1 MSVADYMTPRLVVV
15 SPKTTISVAV
25 ELMKKNAIHRLPVMA
40 GNRMVGLITHGIIQR
55 AMPSQATSLSV
66 YELNYL
72 LTKTTAVKSNIAN
85 KACAA
90 WVIARSVW

>member
-72 LTKTTAVKSNIAN
+72 LTYLLRRRWIKSW
-85 KACAA
+85 K
-90 WVIARSVW
+90 RRFKLSQQPLS

>member
-25 ELMKKNAIHRLPVMA
+25 ELMKKNAIPRLPVMA

-72 LTKTTAVKSNIAN
+72 LTYLLRRRWIKSW
-85 KACAA
+85 K
-90 WVIARSVW
+90 RRFKLSQQPLS

>member
-55 AMPSQATSLSV
+55 A
-66 YELNYL
+66 
-72 LTKTTAVKSNIAN
+72 
-85 KACAA
+85 
-90 WVIARSVW
+90 

>member
-40 GNRMVGLITHGIIQR
+40 GNRMVGLITHGLIQR

-72 LTKTTAVKSNIAN
+72 LTYLLRRRWIKSW
-85 KACAA
+85 K
-90 WVIARSVW
+90 RRFKLSQQPLS

>member
-55 AMPSQATSLSV
+55 AMLSQATSLSV

-72 LTKTTAVKSNIAN
+72 LTYLLRRRWIKSW
-85 KACAA
+85 K
-90 WVIARSVW
+90 RRFKLSQQPLS